1 MKKEL
6 EGNDIMKKLGKN
18 ICERADDYAGKRA
31 KKLGKSFVV
40 TQKAVTEI
48 HMAYQQGAVDVM
60 NEVGA
65 VLELYALGMSPAY
78 KCLEVIMGRLNKL
91 GENNQ

>member
-1 MKKEL
+1 MKKKTNEN
-6 EGNDIMKKLGKN
+6 EIMNELGKN
-18 ICERADDYAGKRA
+18 ICERADDYAEKRA

-40 TQKAVTEI
+40 IQKAMTEI

-60 NEVGA
+60 NDIGA
-65 VLELYALGMSPAY
+65 VLQLYALGMSPAD
-78 KCLEVIMGRLNKL
+78 KCLEVIIGRLNKL